1 MVQSHCQL
9 TICKTPLRKYHN
21 KWLKCIFQVKVTK
34 DVPKCRCSYHLLLH
48 DMFVFHHPQTSLR
61 DISNDHNLLHQQN
74 QVQSDL
80 ADSHP
85 RQHRWLQHR
94 STGVL
99 PQPEPEEETKPFVL
113 DLKNFPDL
121 ANADI
126 GSQNPN
132 IQVRARKRTHL
143 KLVVISVKY
152 FMLVSPF
159 SKTFGD

>member
-1 MVQSHCQL
+1 M
-9 TICKTPLRKYHN
+9 
-21 KWLKCIFQVKVTK
+21 KVTSECHGSCSEML
-34 DVPKCRCSYHLLLH
+34 KCRCSYHLLLH

-85 RQHRWLQHR
+85 HQHRWLQHR

-143 KLVVISVKY
+143 KLVVISVKC
-152 FMLVSPF
+152 FMLVSP
-159 SKTFGD
+159 SSETFGH